1 MPLFQKRAGQS
12 IRSRKPG
19 GAIPKGHPTGS
30 GKNTNVIPEKKSENP
45 ADSFLKEARRIIPNA
60 RGRRNSNRQNQI
72 RPGPQPSKQNTHQT
86 KIAPTENPYTVPLDN
101 MFAPLES
108 QEGATAR
115 TPPRRGSGNPRR
127 QNEIPPFL
135 PDDFPPIREDA
146 QANPRQH
153 PNRFT
158 SSTPVPPVSAMD
170 QTWADIDNDD
180 SKAIEAFL
188 ANSAD
193 IQPETPTQPPN
204 IAMGG
209 ALAPSPDQNIAS
221 NQVGGIELDRVN
233 SAGPGMAQRTGIQ
246 ENVRNKNSNHP
257 SQQYNPSKDTNARPD
272 QQGRGGARP
281 KSANVPFSSQGPRSP
296 RKVVTRNGWFTTQAP
311 DNKKRKRTR
320 SSNIACP
327 SICGPNTKP
336 YRDIFV
342 RGLRTD
348 IYEGPEQMQ
357 DSIQDYCEERGVAL
371 YYIRILSN
379 TEDGLA
385 NIKIQVAAC
394 DFQTVLDQTF
404 WPENVSVREWFNKPP
419 NSQNSE

>member
-1 MPLFQKRAGQS
+1 
-12 IRSRKPG
+12 
-19 GAIPKGHPTGS
+19 
-30 GKNTNVIPEKKSENP
+30 
-45 ADSFLKEARRIIPNA
+45 
-60 RGRRNSNRQNQI
+60 
-72 RPGPQPSKQNTHQT
+72 
-86 KIAPTENPYTVPLDN
+86 
-101 MFAPLES
+101 MFAPLET
-108 QEGATAR
+108 QEGAMAR
-115 TPPRRGSGNPRR
+115 TPPRRGPGNPRR
-127 QNEIPPFL
+127 QNEISPFL

-146 QANPRQH
+146 QANPRQP

-158 SSTPVPPVSAMD
+158 ASTPVPPVSAMD

-193 IQPETPTQPPN
+193 TQHETPTQPPN
-204 IAMGG
+204 IPMGG
-209 ALAPSPDQNIAS
+209 ALAPSPDQNTAT
-221 NQVGGIELDRVN
+221 NHVGRIELDRIN
-233 SAGPGMAQRTGIQ
+233 SAGPGMAQRSGLQ
-246 ENVRNKNSNHP
+246 ENMRNQIPNHP
-257 SQQYNPSKDTNARPD
+257 AQQNNPPKGPNVRPE

-281 KSANVPFSSQGPRSP
+281 KSANAPFASQGPRSP
-296 RKVVTRNGWFTTQAP
+296 RKVVTRNGWFTTQGP

-320 SSNIACP
+320 SSTIACP

-379 TEDGLA
+379 TEDDLA

-394 DFQTVLDQTF
+394 DFQTVLDKTF
-404 WPENVSVREWFNKPP
+404 WPENVSVREWFNKLP
-419 NSQNSE
+419 NSQNPE